1 MTAGVFGQVLLIV
14 TLIVINGLF
23 ALSEMALVTVRPTQV
38 GALVEQGV
46 RGARRVQRVT
56 KDPSRFLSTIQVTIT
71 LSGFLASASA
81 TASLSAPLSRL
92 LASWGVPASW
102 TGGLAILLVTGAV
115 SYLSLVFG
123 ELVPKQLA
131 LRAPAATA
139 LRVAPLVDGLAA
151 VFHPFVRTLS
161 ASTQL
166 VLKVLRVTPTDS
178 RTNLSVEELRR
189 LVVEH
194 RTLETDEKE
203 MIESI
208 FQFGDAEVRDVLIP
222 RADVVGIADD
232 RSVSEAVSLVLETGF
247 SRFPVYAHDLD
258 RIVGIVTVKDLLA
271 ALVHGEGD
279 GPVKG
284 LCRPPLVVPER
295 KNALALLQEMRRQR
309 THMAVVVDEYGS
321 TAGIVTIEDLL
332 EEIVGDIQDETDP
345 EPQQR
350 MLWSGENEM
359 LVDADVQMDDVVE
372 MIGKPVH
379 GGEARSTLA
388 GFLLA
393 RLQRIPEE
401 GESFDYGG
409 VRFIVATVDGYR
421 IEQVRITV
429 PDSTGSGRP
438 GDGPLSVDPR
448 SP

>member
-1 MTAGVFGQVLLIV
+1 MCSGRCCFIV

-151 VFHPFVRTLS
+151 VFPSFRPHPSPPRPS
-161 ASTQL
+161 SSSKCCAS
-166 VLKVLRVTPTDS
+166 RRPTAALTFPS
-178 RTNLSVEELRR
+178 RELRR

-284 LCRPPLVVPER
+284 LCPP
-295 KNALALLQEMRRQR
+295 AARRARSGR
-309 THMAVVVDEYGS
+309 TRSLCSKRCAVSGPIWRSSSTS
-321 TAGIVTIEDLL
+321 TAA
-332 EEIVGDIQDETDP
+332 P
-345 EPQQR
+345 
-350 MLWSGENEM
+350 
-359 LVDADVQMDDVVE
+359 
-372 MIGKPVH
+372 PV
-379 GGEARSTLA
+379 S
-388 GFLLA
+388 
-393 RLQRIPEE
+393 
-401 GESFDYGG
+401 
-409 VRFIVATVDGYR
+409 
-421 IEQVRITV
+421 
-429 PDSTGSGRP
+429 
-438 GDGPLSVDPR
+438 
-448 SP
+448 